1 MCTQSN
7 LLKQDTIIFNQW
19 KKKKKTFKNLNYL
32 HRSQNNIELKWNF
45 WHSGVHKKLI
55 LLTEVVTDMHS
66 INFLFFPIISINCNF
81 TGTFSDNIKDISNS
95 TLLMEFL
102 DKCKKCEKYY
112 PSIRQKRGRGKSP
125 EWYDSKET
133 TALML
138 ANDWSLMKVIEM
150 IIRREYH
157 FDCNQFHQYD
167 YSNIYH

>member
-1 MCTQSN
+1 M
-7 LLKQDTIIFNQW
+7 
-19 KKKKKTFKNLNYL
+19 KKKEKNVEKFE
-32 HRSQNNIELKWNF
+32 SSTSNNIELKRNF

-55 LLTEVVTDMHS
+55 LLTEVVTDMDS

-81 TGTFSDNIKDISNS
+81 TGTFSDNIKYISNS
-95 TLLMEFL
+95 TLLMKFL

-112 PSIRQKRGRGKSP
+112 PSIRQKGGRGKSP
-125 EWYDSKET
+125 EWYDLKET

-150 IIRREYH
+150 IIRRKYH